1 VALLAHFSP
10 PAAPSMVSVQPPPSP
25 HLTLLP
31 ILRRFLTEI
40 GIETRETTLP
50 EDTFLPGLLIDH
62 GQLLIDPARLLHPGD
77 VLHEA
82 GHLAVTAAA
91 ERPDLHGN
99 ITENK
104 PEKDGE
110 ELAAMLWSYAACQE
124 LGLPAEV
131 VFHPQGYKGQSDW
144 LLNSYRQ
151 GSYIG
156 LPLLV
161 WMGLTTTETFPRL
174 TRWLRE

>member
-1 VALLAHFSP
+1 MNSVLPSPPSGTALLP
-10 PAAPSMVSVQPPPSP
+10 VM
-25 HLTLLP
+25 
-31 ILRRFLTEI
+31 RRFLTEI
-40 GIETRETTLP
+40 GIETRETELT

-62 GQLLIDPARLLHPGD
+62 GQLLIDPARLLYPGD

-82 GHLAVTAAA
+82 GHIAVTAAA
-91 ERPDLHGN
+91 ERPHLHGN
-99 ITENK
+99 ITENN
-104 PEKDGE
+104 PEKEGE

-131 VFHPQGYKGQSDW
+131 VFHPYGYKGQNDW
-144 LLNSYRQ
+144 ILDTYRQ
-151 GSYIG
+151 GTYVG

-161 WMGLTTTETFPRL
+161 WMGLTTADTFPRL